1 MSSQALRSRPALLQG
16 FANDP
21 GHCRRGFSGF
31 ALIELLVVVSILVV
45 VTGLLLPAVQS
56 ARESARMAACRSNL
70 KQLALAMLHHEG
82 TQGVFPSGGWGP
94 NWLPMADRASD
105 SGQPGGWAY
114 SVLPYVERLD
124 VARVIANTSAATS
137 TADYRTV
144 AATPVD
150 TFACPSRRTAR
161 SLALVAGVGY
171 RTAFDSALSIAMG
184 TLTDYAANGGSTATC
199 PPISVLEEAMK
210 YVDPTTK
217 VTFCHEPPG
226 AGGSPQSQTLALSA
240 TEQGHSDHDTDHVGP
255 CLSCDDDM
263 STIAADPTSLTEG
276 DQWRRLHPMGRLG
289 LPDGGIPDMQ
299 NGLVHRMSQIK
310 AVHVKDGLAYT
321 YMIGEK
327 YVAANAYDSGT
338 DAGDNRVM
346 VAGYSSS
353 NVRWAYDPPAQD
365 TRNVSRPNVFGSGHR
380 GGWNAAFADGSVKVI
395 GFDID
400 ADLHKAL
407 AAKADGSAARLD

>member
-1 MSSQALRSRPALLQG
+1 MSCQALSSRPAHRRESV
-16 FANDP
+16 NDP
-21 GHCRRGFSGF
+21 GHSRRAGAGF

-45 VTGLLLPAVQS
+45 VTGLLLPAVQA

-94 NWLPMADRASD
+94 NWLPMAERASD
-105 SGQPGGWAY
+105 SGQPGGWAF
-114 SVLPYVERLD
+114 SVLPYAERLD

-137 TADYRTV
+137 TADYRAV

-150 TFACPSRRTAR
+150 TFTCPSRRSAR
-161 SLALVAGVGY
+161 SVALAAGVGY
-171 RTAFDSALSIAMG
+171 RTAFDAALSIAMG

-217 VTFCHEPPG
+217 VTFCHAPPG

-240 TEQGHSDHDTDHVGP
+240 TEQGHSDHDEDHVGP

-263 STIAADPTSLTEG
+263 STLAADPTSLTEG

-321 YMIGEK
+321 YLLGEK

-365 TRNVSRPNVFGSGHR
+365 TRNVSKPNVFGSGHR
-380 GGWNAAFADGSVKVI
+380 GGWNAAFADGSVKPI

-400 ADLHKAL
+400 ADLHKGL